1 MDKEY
6 STTGVVL
13 YLAGAPVDWKSVRQT
28 VVAMSTLELE
38 YVALSKVSLMIIYLR
53 RRLKTLFSEQS
64 EAALGFEDNL
74 GAATTSRSNNIT
86 PRTKHKHV
94 KFHHVRSLIAD
105 NVVVDV
111 EHIETDFQKA
121 DILTRSLGA
130 LKFISNR
137 LMLFGEEMPPPFSK

>member
-53 RRLKTLFSEQS
+53 R
-64 EAALGFEDNL
+64 
-74 GAATTSRSNNIT
+74 
-86 PRTKHKHV
+86 
-94 KFHHVRSLIAD
+94 
-105 NVVVDV
+105 
-111 EHIETDFQKA
+111 
-121 DILTRSLGA
+121 
-130 LKFISNR
+130 
-137 LMLFGEEMPPPFSK
+137 